1 MSLENAQQMIEMI
14 KSNPELATSYAM
26 TSSKEEVLNLSVDLG
41 QQNNL
46 SFTKEEFEE
55 AVVNSGF
62 TLHEDG
68 SLTGGDL
75 ASYVGEDGELDEEAL
90 EAVAGGLC
98 YSNKGGSSSTNFDV
112 NIPSPKGW

>member
-1 MSLENAQQMIEMI
+1 MSLENAQQMVELI
-14 KSNPELATSYAM
+14 KSNPELATRYAM
-26 TSSKEEVLNLSVDLG
+26 TGSKEEVLNLSINLG
-41 QQNNL
+41 EENNL

-55 AVVNSGF
+55 AVISKGY

-75 ASYVGEDGELDEEAL
+75 AGYVSEDGELDEEAL

-98 YSNKGGSSSTNFDV
+98 YSNRQESGSKS
-112 NIPSPKGW
+112 W